1 MDWDSSWEAEVLSRT
16 EHCEIWGFDY
26 TQEGFGPDVRSMKHR
41 THFQQL
47 QLGPK
52 DTHGPDDDPKAYT
65 LQSIMLENG
74 IIKFLYNMPEYLN
87 FLQVIRI
94 STF

>member
-1 MDWDSSWEAEVLSRT
+1 MLSRT

-52 DTHGPDDDPKAYT
+52 DTHGPDDYPKAYT

-74 IIKFLYNMPEYLN
+74 IINLLDNMFECLN
-87 FLQVIRI
+87 ILQVIHT